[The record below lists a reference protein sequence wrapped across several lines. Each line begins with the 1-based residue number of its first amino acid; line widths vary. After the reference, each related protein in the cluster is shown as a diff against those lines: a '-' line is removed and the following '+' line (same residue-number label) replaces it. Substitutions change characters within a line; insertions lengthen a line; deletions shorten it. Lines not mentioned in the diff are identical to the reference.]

1 MKLST
6 NFNLDEFASADGIA
20 PNGEV
25 LKNLTELAKNLEILR
40 KHLGQPIRVT
50 SGFRSK
56 EYNATIKN
64 SATNSK
70 HIFGMAADIQVAKIK
85 PEQVAK
91 AIELLIK
98 EGKMKQG
105 GLGVYKTFV
114 HYDIYFDGKKIRRW
128 KG

>member
-6 NFNLDEFASADGIA
+6 NFSLDEFASADGTA

-25 LKNLTELAKNLEILR
+25 LKNLTELAKNLEVLR

-56 EYNATIKN
+56 EHNKKIGG
-64 SATNSK
+64 ATNSY
-70 HIFGMAADIQVAKIK
+70 HVLGMAADIQVAKVT

-98 EGKMKQG
+98 EGKMKEG
-105 GLGVYKTFV
+105 GLGIYKTWT
-114 HYDIYFDGKKIRRW
+114 HYDFRGTKARW
-128 KG
+128 KK

>member
-6 NFNLDEFASADGIA
+6 NFSLDEFASADGTA

-25 LKNLTELAKNLEILR
+25 LKNLTELAKNLEVLR

-56 EYNATIKN
+56 EHNKKIGGALN
-64 SATNSK
+64 SF
-70 HIFGMAADIQVAKIK
+70 HVLGMAADIQVAKVK
-85 PEQVAK
+85 PEDVAK

-98 EGKMKQG
+98 EGKMKEG
-105 GLGVYKTFV
+105 GIGIYKTWT
-114 HYDIYFDGKKIRRW
+114 HYDVRNVKARW
-128 KG
+128 KI